1 MSDDEDDVPDG
12 LAAAWGLPR
21 RRQRGP
27 RPGLDVERIVGA
39 AVRLAAGE
47 GLAAVSMNRVAREL
61 DSAAMALYRYV
72 AGKEELL
79 ALMVDAAVG
88 PPPMPEPGEPWRA
101 ALERQARAYHAELQR
116 HPWVLHVPISGP
128 PATPNLVAWME
139 AMLRALAPTRLT
151 ETEKLS
157 TILLVTSYVRSELAL
172 MADVA
177 AGAAAA
183 GTAPNVMPHYAR
195 LLRRLTDAERYPA
208 LHDAMA
214 AGAFDEED
222 DAEQEFEFGLVRLLD
237 GVAALVDERAAGG

>member
-1 MSDDEDDVPDG
+1 VSEDADEIPDG

-27 RPGLDVERIVGA
+27 RPGLDVDRIVA
-39 AVRLAAGE
+39 AALRLAGGE

-79 ALMVDAAVG
+79 ALMVDAAIG
-88 PPPMPEPGEPWRA
+88 PPPMPEPGEHWRA
-101 ALERQARAYHAELQR
+101 ALERQARAYHAELAR
-116 HPWVLHVPISGP
+116 HPWVLRVPIGGP
-128 PATPNLVAWME
+128 PSTPNAVAWME
-139 AMLRALAPTRLT
+139 AMLRSLHQTRLT

-157 TILLVTSYVRSELAL
+157 TILLVSSYVRSELTL

-195 LLRRLTDAERYPA
+195 LLRRLTHAERFPA
-208 LHDAMA
+208 IHAAMD
-214 AGAFDEED
+214 AGAFDDED
-222 DAEQEFEFGLVRLLD
+222 DPEQEFEFGLARMLD
-237 GVAALVDERAAGG
+237 GVAALVEARER